1 MQTAVKSPLSTKL
14 VRVMEECRYIQK
26 DAQNDHDKYTYASAG
41 AVLEK
46 VNNALVKQGIA
57 TITRPKVI
65 NSWERVTGKG
75 NVLYYKEV
83 EVEITLIDTET
94 GEKLVISGIG
104 CGMDVGDKAVMK
116 AQTAAIKYAWLM
128 TLQIATGDDPEADT
142 EKLAEEPGM
151 PFFLVQKIVPSP
163 KGDWAKVELTDTTT
177 GEQLNAVVRRSFQ
190 VFRAQNIQEGHRIIC
205 EFGEAE
211 TKTGKKLKEIL
222 DPRRVA

>member
-1 MQTAVKSPLSTKL
+1 MENKTQSLTKKL
-14 VRVMEECRYIQK
+14 LQVMKECSYVQK
-26 DAQNDHDKYTYASAG
+26 DAKNDDQKYTYASAG

-46 VNNALVKQGIA
+46 VNDSLVKHGIA
-57 TITRPKVI
+57 TVTRSKVT
-65 NSWERVTGKG
+65 NSWERVTGRG
-75 NVLYYKEV
+75 STLNFKEV
-83 EVEITLIDTET
+83 EVEITLIDTDSGEERIIT
-94 GEKLVISGIG
+94 GLG
-104 CGMDVGDKAVMK
+104 CGMDVADKAVMK

-128 TLQIATGDDPEADT
+128 SLQIATGDDPEADT